1 MVKGLMIYTLFLVVT
16 DFFINLVVNF
26 IQGNPGSVIITS
38 TIVRAICLFI
48 LFPLIGI
55 IVFIIFKGKRS
66 NAPLITTTIV
76 VYALL
81 PLIIHFLKSNGKSLL
96 EVYTD
101 LHLQF
106 NLFALVYLPY
116 ILSSII
122 CISLS
127 NKLKLF

>member
-1 MVKGLMIYTLFLVVT
+1 MIYTLFLVVT
-16 DFFINLVVNF
+16 DFFINLVINF

-38 TIVRAICLFI
+38 VIVRVICLFI
-48 LFPLIGI
+48 LFPLVGAV
-55 IVFIIFKGKRS
+55 VFIILKDKGS
-66 NAPLITTTIV
+66 NASLITTSIV

-81 PLIIHFLKSNGKSLL
+81 PLIIYFLKSNNKSLL

-106 NLFALVYLPY
+106 NLFSLIYLPY
-116 ILSSII
+116 ILASII
-122 CISLS
+122 CIILS

>member
-16 DFFINLVVNF
+16 DFFINLVINF

-38 TIVRAICLFI
+38 VIVRVICLFI
-48 LFPLIGI
+48 LFPLVGAV
-55 IVFIIFKGKRS
+55 VFIILKDKGS
-66 NAPLITTTIV
+66 NASLITTSIV

-81 PLIIHFLKSNGKSLL
+81 PLIIYFLKSNNKSLL

-106 NLFALVYLPY
+106 NLFSLIYLPY
-116 ILSSII
+116 ILASII
-122 CISLS
+122 CIILS

>member
-1 MVKGLMIYTLFLVVT
+1 MIYTLFLVVT
-16 DFFINLVVNF
+16 DFLINLILNF

-38 TIVRAICLFI
+38 SIVRAICLFV

-55 IVFIIFKGKRS
+55 VVFIILKDKGS
-66 NAPLITTTIV
+66 SAALITTTVI

-81 PLIIHFLKSNGKSLL
+81 PLIIYFLKSNGKSLF
-96 EVYTD
+96 EVYAD

-106 NLFALVYLPY
+106 NLFALIYLPY
-116 ILSSII
+116 ILASII